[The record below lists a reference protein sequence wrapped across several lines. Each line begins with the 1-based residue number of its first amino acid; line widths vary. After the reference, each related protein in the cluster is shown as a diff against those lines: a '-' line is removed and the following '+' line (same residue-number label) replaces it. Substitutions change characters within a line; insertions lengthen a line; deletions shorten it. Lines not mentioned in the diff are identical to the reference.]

1 MIAALHDHHTIG
13 ATSVRPAPGAHH
25 VRVHTEAP
33 MNTIQRHL
41 AAAPRACDT
50 NSFVRRIVLAALLG
64 TGALVASF
72 AVPSSADAQWST
84 AYEQY
89 YLPGQFNWTF
99 RTTYPAADRLFNAFD
114 YGHAILYERLYNDA
128 HAPTSGLEQDEYDF
142 ITKKLLVSPPR
153 LPLAEAAIEINY
165 AKIAPEAKM
174 MFDWAHLLH
183 RQIYDVLSSESMSQA
198 DKDAKIAELVAY
210 YKSRPDLAF
219 SSVPKSM
226 ELMEGQP
233 YSLAFRQGYP
243 KFNGLIWGYHWLQ
256 VGLYEPLMIGKS
268 QEERQAGVAAAV
280 TRFRQM
286 LENAP
291 EHMPRIMPMTA
302 AIAPT
307 FATRYQEAAI
317 IFDNLHAMHDVVSD
331 ILSNDKVPH
340 DQKRAAILE
349 AGSRYRDATSFP
361 MSVAEWSTMGE
372 MMGIENMGG
381 PPVGILP
388 GWPTPTLARGAS
400 MLEAMKGM
408 AGMSGMS
415 HGAKTGA
422 AKPMAGMSMPA
433 TSMPGMKMDSASG
446 AHAGMQHDAMPGMKM
461 GDSASSASHA
471 GMAGMMATDSAMMR
485 LHARMMSDPVIRERM
500 MADTAMRRMMSDM
513 TPGQPMMD
521 DMKHPSAMKGM
532 PAMSGMPGMM
542 HGDHATAARKAP
554 TARGTRGTTTK
565 PAAKAKKTP
574 VKKPMPGMPGMDMKG
589 MPPMKP

>member
-1 MIAALHDHHTIG
+1 MYMTH
-13 ATSVRPAPGAHH
+13 
-25 VRVHTEAP
+25 EY
-33 MNTIQRHL
+33 Q
-41 AAAPRACDT
+41 AAASPSRHT
-50 NSFVRRIVLAALLG
+50 TLVLRQIASAAFLG
-64 TGALVASF
+64 AGAFVASL
-72 AVPSSADAQWST
+72 AVPCSAGAQWST

-89 YLPGQFNWTF
+89 YLPGPFNWTF
-99 RTTYPAADRLFNAFD
+99 RNTYPAADRLFNAFD

-128 HAPTSGLEQDEYDF
+128 HAPASGLEQDEYDF

-183 RQIYDVLSSESMSQA
+183 RQIYDVLASENMSQA

-256 VGLYEPLMIGKS
+256 VGLYEPLMIGKT

-302 AIAPT
+302 GIAPT
-307 FATRYQEAAI
+307 FAKRYQEAAI

-349 AGSRYRDATSFP
+349 AGSRYRDATSYP

-381 PPVGILP
+381 PAVGILP

-400 MLEAMKGM
+400 MLEAMKGGM

-415 HGAKTGA
+415 HGAHAGA
-422 AKPMAGMSMPA
+422 AKPMAD
-433 TSMPGMKMDSASG
+433 MKMDSASS

-461 GDSASSASHA
+461 GDSASGASHA
-471 GMAGMMATDSAMMR
+471 GMADMKGMPGMAGGDSAMMR

-500 MADTAMRRMMSDM
+500 MADTAMRRMMSEM
-513 TPGQPMMD
+513 KPGQPMG
-521 DMKHPSAMKGM
+521 DMKHSPEMKGM
-532 PAMSGMPGMM
+532 RDMPGMV
-542 HGDHATAARKAP
+542 HEEHAKTTKARAARA
-554 TARGTRGTTTK
+554 TRSTITK
-565 PAAKAKKTP
+565 PAAKARKKTP
-574 VKKPMPGMPGMDMKG
+574 TRKPMPAMPGMDMKG